1 MTSSY
6 QKISGFDRPHVS
18 EMLSDSKISTLESG
32 LKNFRICLRIRRMR
46 VDDSRIRKEKVADS
60 KISGYVWTG
69 PKRPSVFPALQSYS
83 FWLSLFTPRKH
94 FPVVQDHSQ
103 IFFAPLLILGPCCLC
118 GPSFPCPRPF
128 EKHFIP
134 KFCLRPVLCSR
145 RFLGFLATASCFS
158 TVMNGA
164 HITYRLLKWFSPLF
178 LC

>member
-69 PKRPSVFPALQSYS
+69 PQLITLQPLIGGVCFKRFLSQSLLIEDNHQSNPEMIFNKKISRFRLTTQNWYAIFSPSRQITWWVSDFYRPS
-83 FWLSLFTPRKH
+83 
-94 FPVVQDHSQ
+94 
-103 IFFAPLLILGPCCLC
+103 I
-118 GPSFPCPRPF
+118 
-128 EKHFIP
+128 
-134 KFCLRPVLCSR
+134 
-145 RFLGFLATASCFS
+145 
-158 TVMNGA
+158 N
-164 HITYRLLKWFSPLF
+164 
-178 LC
+178 